1 MACFGAEDRRTGLKL
16 FAELKSAGLPT
27 CLLGLH
33 SKPLAAMR
41 IPTAN
46 GIGLKRDTLLAPG
59 GIAYS
64 IEIA

>member
-1 MACFGAEDRRTGLKL
+1 
-16 FAELKSAGLPT
+16 LKSAGLPT

-46 GIGLKRDTLLAPG
+46 GIGLKRDTLLAPR